1 VNHQFTFLIFLIA
14 VIVLCSPIFFQ
25 FRSILK
31 WFTSSKKSSEAPA
44 LRVLKPRSE
53 KDYPQCRKDR
63 ESGETPQFACSHMP
77 VPWPEKKS
85 KRGRRK
91 TVCTR
96 HQFCSHQFCSNPDCD
111 YYLITD
117 DKIHALVGYGTHGKY
132 EDVQDLICQA
142 CRKKFTI
149 RKRTLL
155 YRLKTHSKIVR
166 LALHFLA
173 MGVDVS
179 ALEEV
184 MAMRESTLRTWLVRS
199 GVQGRKLHERYFT
212 GLELVHVQLDEL
224 WANVKQTEQ
233 AVWVWVVCDAKTKI
247 VPVMQL
253 GSRTQEMAY
262 SVVHELKSKL
272 KVGCVPVFSTDGLA
286 HYFYALTAHFGE
298 WVHVEG
304 QKKPIWMI
312 LIDFYYAQV
321 IKRQRRRRMVEV
333 EQRHIWGD
341 PSEYRA
347 RLKDKGMSGNINT
360 AFVERV
366 NLTIRQGVSKL
377 TRRTWGRTQYSSE
390 LLEHLYWW
398 MAYYHFV
405 REHESLR
412 VKLGTPQARKGK
424 QRARKYKKR
433 TPAMA
438 AGVTGRRWS
447 VMELISFPLP

>member
-1 VNHQFTFLIFLIA
+1 
-14 VIVLCSPIFFQ
+14 
-25 FRSILK
+25 
-31 WFTSSKKSSEAPA
+31 
-44 LRVLKPRSE
+44 
-53 KDYPQCRKDR
+53 
-63 ESGETPQFACSHMP
+63 
-77 VPWPEKKS
+77 
-85 KRGRRK
+85 
-91 TVCTR
+91 
-96 HQFCSHQFCSNPDCD
+96 
-111 YYLITD
+111 
-117 DKIHALVGYGTHGKY
+117 
-132 EDVQDLICQA
+132 
-142 CRKKFTI
+142 
-149 RKRTLL
+149 
-155 YRLKTHSKIVR
+155 
-166 LALHFLA
+166 
-173 MGVDVS
+173 
-179 ALEEV
+179 
-184 MAMRESTLRTWLVRS
+184 
-199 GVQGRKLHERYFT
+199 
-212 GLELVHVQLDEL
+212 
-224 WANVKQTEQ
+224 
-233 AVWVWVVCDAKTKI
+233 
-247 VPVMQL
+247 
-253 GSRTQEMAY
+253 
-262 SVVHELKSKL
+262 
-272 KVGCVPVFSTDGLA
+272 
-286 HYFYALTAHFGE
+286 
-298 WVHVEG
+298 VHVEG
-304 QKKPIWMI
+304 QKKLIWMI
-312 LIDFYYAQV
+312 LTDFYYAQV